1 MRISTNILF
10 IWLLSTLAMTG
21 CSIPGMDKN
30 TASPQNTSAQSW
42 ATQLGTSS
50 LSATKKCPV
59 KPTDLGTPSGTGTGL
74 VSTTGSQVK
83 VEYALYDTC
92 GTSIQG
98 TREERLAFDAV
109 IGQGTIPGFAQ
120 AMMGMQAGQTRDFT
134 LSPKD
139 AYGEE
144 FIEIPMT
151 REMIQGTIVRPMDS
165 KIYTENK
172 PITESLGGPVDTTK
186 IQVGSVYPSSVDPNL
201 LMKVTAIDGD
211 KVTYVLDT
219 SKLPFYK
226 KPIVAGT
233 KVSQD
238 GIDYEI
244 ISMSGS
250 VMMVS
255 QKMPDAAIFMDS
267 EIKSGAKKKL
277 TEKSLSL
284 LSRFGLKVGDEVEI
298 ADILWNGE
306 EVVLSIPNKQ
316 DLAGK
321 SLVFSIKM
329 VSVAK

>member
-30 TASPQNTSAQSW
+30 TISPQNTSTQSW
-42 ATQLGTSS
+42 ATQPETSS
-50 LSATKKCPV
+50 LPATKKCPV

-120 AMMGMQAGQTRDFT
+120 AMMGMQAWQTREFT

-255 QKMPDAAIFMDS
+255 QKMPDAAIFTDS

>member
-255 QKMPDAAIFMDS
+255 QKMPDAAIFTDS

>member
-1 MRISTNILF
+1 MKFPKIPTNSELF
-10 IWLLSTLAMTG
+10 LVWKSFQVKLLSLVSGAEESKAT
-21 CSIPGMDKN
+21 
-30 TASPQNTSAQSW
+30 AQS
-42 ATQLGTSS
+42 
-50 LSATKKCPV
+50 CPI
-59 KPTDLGTPSGTGTGL
+59 KPTDLGAPTGTGSGP
-74 VSTTGSQVK
+74 VSKTGSQVK

-92 GTSIQG
+92 GTSLQG
-98 TREERLAFDAV
+98 TRENRLAFDAV
-109 IGQGTIPGFAQ
+109 VGQGTIPGFAQ
-120 AMMGMQAGQTRDFT
+120 AMMGMQAGQTREFT

-139 AYGEE
+139 AYGEG
-144 FIEIPMT
+144 FIEIPMV
-151 REMIQGTIVRPMDS
+151 REMLEGNIVRPMDS

-255 QKMPDAAIFMDS
+255 QKMPDAAIFTDS

>member
-255 QKMPDAAIFMDS
+255 QKMPDAAIFTDS

-284 LSRFGLKVGDEVEI
+284 LSRFGLKAGDEVEI

-329 VSVAK
+329 VSVVK

>member
-1 MRISTNILF
+1 M
-10 IWLLSTLAMTG
+10 
-21 CSIPGMDKN
+21 
-30 TASPQNTSAQSW
+30 
-42 ATQLGTSS
+42 
-50 LSATKKCPV
+50 
-59 KPTDLGTPSGTGTGL
+59 
-74 VSTTGSQVK
+74 K

-255 QKMPDAAIFMDS
+255 QKMPDAAIFTDS

-298 ADILWNGE
+298 ADIL
-306 EVVLSIPNKQ
+306 
-316 DLAGK
+316 
-321 SLVFSIKM
+321 
-329 VSVAK
+329 